1 MSRIHEALKK
11 AEQERAAT
19 QGGSLQPSFAT
30 TPVADS
36 PVFAETPAATVA
48 PLAPAHPGMPAFAS
62 PFSTDT
68 LLARCAQL
76 EWNPDPTTMLFL
88 NGDDNA
94 RGTEEYR
101 TLRSRLYHLREKMP
115 LKKLLITSAL
125 PKEGKSFTSS
135 NLAQVMVRQHG
146 RRALLIDADLRAPR
160 LHTMLGTTSDPGLSD
175 YLLGKNDEFSIMQR
189 GPLENLFFIP
199 SGTGAADPAELVGNG
214 RLKLLLQRVEPLFDW
229 IIIDSP
235 PAVPV
240 SDASVLAKVCDGVL
254 MVVRSNATPFDLA
267 RKARQEFPDQA
278 LVGVVLNGTTRGCVA
293 LRALL
298 LRVIPEEGN
307 HDQGLGGVRVDPA
320 FQCLLPRT
328 NAGASSR
335 GGPSRGA
342 FLSLDVVV
350 AKPGDELDSAQ
361 RPRRVCEDRLCHGD
375 RVAAFARFRP
385 VRFLQHGRQVGSDL
399 SPLHGVG
406 PGGIFSGCSRPRLS
420 TISCRVAS
428 FFPGLSGVCWF

>member
-11 AEQERAAT
+11 AEQERAAI
-19 QGGSLQPSFAT
+19 QGGGVQPNFAT
-30 TPVADS
+30 APVADP
-36 PVFAETPAATVA
+36 PVFTETAGATVSPAA
-48 PLAPAHPGMPAFAS
+48 PAMANPGMPAFAS
-62 PFSTDT
+62 PFNIDT

-76 EWNPDPTTMLFL
+76 EWKPDPTTMLFL
-88 NGDDNA
+88 NGDDGA
-94 RGTEEYR
+94 RGTEEFR

-235 PAVPV
+235 PAIPV

-254 MVVRSNATPFDLA
+254 MVVRSNATPFDVA
-267 RKARQEFPDQA
+267 RKARQEFSDQA
-278 LVGVVLNGTTRGCVA
+278 LVGVVLNGTREDAVPYARYYYESYQKKSTTTKA
-293 LRALL
+293 
-298 LRVIPEEGN
+298 
-307 HDQGLGGVRVDPA
+307 QG
-320 FQCLLPRT
+320 
-328 NAGASSR
+328 
-335 GGPSRGA
+335 
-342 FLSLDVVV
+342 
-350 AKPGDELDSAQ
+350 EAQ
-361 RPRRVCEDRLCHGD
+361 K
-375 RVAAFARFRP
+375 
-385 VRFLQHGRQVGSDL
+385 
-399 SPLHGVG
+399 
-406 PGGIFSGCSRPRLS
+406 
-420 TISCRVAS
+420 
-428 FFPGLSGVCWF
+428 